1 MQTGASQHPEKSI
14 KTRRK
19 KAFYNGTVLHFH
31 EHRPPPLLCLRQLHK
46 KLSCVRCTIC
56 MNNGTRSRMAPHHAA
71 SLLSINFA
79 EI

>member
-1 MQTGASQHPEKSI
+1 MQTGASQHPGKSI

-19 KAFYNGTVLHFH
+19 KAFYTGTVLHFH
-31 EHRPPPLLCLRQLHK
+31 EHCPPLLCLRQLHK